1 VVCQECGRYCSHI
14 ARGARDQEQI
24 EHSDCFIESK
34 ICQIREFDH
43 STEGK
48 ERVRFHHRMEKSADE
63 NVHKSNLPT
72 YSDVDEFNRLET
84 KWRDLVVEGDTLKKL
99 LDHWK

>member
-1 VVCQECGRYCSHI
+1 
-14 ARGARDQEQI
+14 
-24 EHSDCFIESK
+24 
-34 ICQIREFDH
+34 
-43 STEGK
+43 
-48 ERVRFHHRMEKSADE
+48 MEKSADE